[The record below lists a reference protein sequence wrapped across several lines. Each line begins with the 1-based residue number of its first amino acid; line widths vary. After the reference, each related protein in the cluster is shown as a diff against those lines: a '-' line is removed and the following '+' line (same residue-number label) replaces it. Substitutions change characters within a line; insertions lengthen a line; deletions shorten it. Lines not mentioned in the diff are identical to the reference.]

1 MSDDEGQSG
10 KRRKSLETRE
20 GYEVVRPQVQMIEPQ
35 QPVKRRNSLEA
46 MCSPSYIAR
55 ESQRQAS
62 HRVSLDN
69 CALENKRRLSQDLS
83 RDVDKINH
91 QLGQLLFAGGK
102 PPDLGKDQP
111 MGGSMDTRRTRTPQS
126 YAGGRNSI
134 GGGAAS
140 GSGFGSGSTAPSQAM
155 PWQSAGESTTSTTLP
170 WMSAPPV
177 ATCGGGTGLPWD
189 QGAASGSGRNVLGA
203 NHRRTSVEAL
213 NRAVQ
218 QSGLPMGSGDPVQ
231 QPRRNSLQAMP
242 GAEQMFAKM
251 GPEPAHPAA
260 PTTDMEALYSSPDDL
275 VGFPEP
281 PLAPPEHR
289 GMAMN
294 PPPPQQ
300 SPPQQQPQP
309 PFAASC
315 LKIVAS
321 LGIHTR
327 PSRQRAQQEGPV
339 APQDCED
346 IQ

>member
-1 MSDDEGQSG
+1 VELYS
-10 KRRKSLETRE
+10 RSL
-20 GYEVVRPQVQMIEPQ
+20 VLMVR
-35 QPVKRRNSLEA
+35 
-46 MCSPSYIAR
+46 
-55 ESQRQAS
+55 
-62 HRVSLDN
+62 
-69 CALENKRRLSQDLS
+69 LENKRRLSQDLS

-218 QSGLPMGSGDPVQ
+218 QSGLPMGSGRVP
-231 QPRRNSLQAMP
+231 PFTTFSTP
-242 GAEQMFAKM
+242 FASSSITMSVLRLCPPLCYVVVCFPTFYLCLLRLCMYLCVCICNLAIIVKKVKM
-251 GPEPAHPAA
+251 GCQNAWR
-260 PTTDMEALYSSPDDL
+260 L
-275 VGFPEP
+275 
-281 PLAPPEHR
+281 R
-289 GMAMN
+289 
-294 PPPPQQ
+294 
-300 SPPQQQPQP
+300 
-309 PFAASC
+309 
-315 LKIVAS
+315 
-321 LGIHTR
+321 
-327 PSRQRAQQEGPV
+327 
-339 APQDCED
+339 
-346 IQ
+346 